1 VVDSE
6 APRELSRVGRISRG
20 VTKAGELHGVH
31 GLTAVRCAPRQLDR
45 KPGLSRAAHGHQGH
59 QGMPSELLLER
70 GDVGVSAEH
79 RCRRATP
86 TRCLWLAHQ
95 GRCWFERGLGWG
107 FGCGREVVPRGQ
119 LAAQE
124 GEMYGRG
131 YRGRVG
137 AEGSGELTAQLLVC
151 GERLGL
157 ASVDGQ
163 ARIMRAVS
171 RSSAGRCR
179 TASRK

>member
-1 VVDSE
+1 MSPGDANPLSVAG
-6 APRELSRVGRISRG
+6 APGPVLVRARTRVGIRMRS
-20 VTKAGELHGVH
+20 K
-31 GLTAVRCAPRQLDR
+31 
-45 KPGLSRAAHGHQGH
+45 
-59 QGMPSELLLER
+59 
-70 GDVGVSAEH
+70 
-79 RCRRATP
+79 
-86 TRCLWLAHQ
+86 
-95 GRCWFERGLGWG
+95 
-107 FGCGREVVPRGQ
+107 VVPRGQ